1 MATDGTD
8 LKAEDLA
15 TGETI
20 TCACTDVPNH
30 FRFLLPLAGISTVKK
45 IRESVFDIRAT
56 SRPNRLYVTL
66 LSDKSELGTTA
77 CRYGTN
83 YFMVRLVFCF
93 FAEDT
98 DTFSATEQFTGTI
111 EWMSEKDSSNS
122 HEVISDS
129 SAP

>member
-1 MATDGTD
+1 MVLESGEGTD
-8 LKAEDLA
+8 LVAKVCEIFGPENTELTTKIHTSKSTNAASRDLA
-15 TGETI
+15 
-20 TCACTDVPNH
+20 
-30 FRFLLPLAGISTVKK
+30 L
-45 IRESVFDIRAT
+45 
-56 SRPNRLYVTL
+56 
-66 LSDKSELGTTA
+66 
-77 CRYGTN
+77 
-83 YFMVRLVFCF
+83 F